1 MGLKK
6 YKLGE
11 LIELV
16 EETNSDELFGPN
28 DVRGISNLKEMMS
41 TKANLNGRD
50 LSKFQIVRPGIFVF
64 NHRTSRNGSKFSIT
78 YNYDSVPHIF
88 TEDYVVFRIKEDC
101 EILLLKEWL
110 YMYFCRAEFDRFVIT
125 NSWGSSTEFYNWEDL
140 CDIDITLPSIEQQ
153 RKYVDVYLALQNNLA
168 AYQSKVEE
176 LKLVCDGYID
186 QLKVKIPKQKVGDL
200 LETVDKRNSELTYTD
215 VQGININKTFFP
227 TVANI
232 DESNTRNYK
241 IVENNQFAFSG
252 MQTGRDMCIRI
263 ALNEESKPVIIS
275 PVYTVFRIKN
285 DNVVLSHYIMLW
297 FSRKQ
302 IDRYG
307 WFASDGS
314 IRSNLDLERFCEMEI
329 PIPNISVQREIV
341 NIHKC
346 YIERQRI
353 AEALKEQLK
362 NICPVLIRG
371 SLTE

>member
-16 EETNSDELFGPN
+16 EETNSDELFGPD
-28 DVRGISNLKEMMS
+28 DVRGISNLKEMMT
-41 TKANLNGRD
+41 TKADLNGRD
-50 LSKFQIVRPGIFVF
+50 LSKFQIVRPGTFVF

-78 YNYDSVPHIF
+78 YNYDSRPHIF
-88 TEDYVVFRIKEDC
+88 TEDYVAFRVKEDC
-101 EILLLKEWL
+101 DNLLMKEWL

-275 PVYTVFRIKN
+275 PAYTVFRIKD

-302 IDRYG
+302 VDRYG

-314 IRSNLDLERFCEMEI
+314 IRSNLDLERLCEMEI
-329 PIPNISVQREIV
+329 PIPDISVQREIV

-371 SLTE
+371 SLSE